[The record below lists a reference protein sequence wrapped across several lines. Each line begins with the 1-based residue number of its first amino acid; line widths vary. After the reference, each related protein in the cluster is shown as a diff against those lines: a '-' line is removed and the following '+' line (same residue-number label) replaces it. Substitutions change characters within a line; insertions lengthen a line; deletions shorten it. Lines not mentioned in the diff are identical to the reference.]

1 MVIYLTT
8 NLINGKKYIGK
19 DINNNPKY
27 LGSGSILKK
36 AIKKYGKENFKKE
49 ILECCSSKEEL
60 WQREEYWLKFYDVE
74 SNPLFY
80 NRTNKAY
87 GNSGQT
93 QDGKRKISE
102 SRKGWTPSDET
113 KKRMSENRKGH
124 KMYNDGEWRLKIKK
138 ALTGI
143 KRSDETKQKQSEIR
157 KGKSSQTK
165 KPVLQYDK
173 QGNFIKE
180 YPSATEAAKALNKKS
195 GAAITEVCNGKGN
208 RKSIYGY
215 IWKYK
220 N

>member
-8 NLINGKKYIGK
+8 NLINNNKYIGK
-19 DINNNPKY
+19 DTNNNPKY

-36 AIKKYGKENFKKE
+36 AIEKYGKENFKKE
-49 ILECCSSKEEL
+49 ILEHCSSKEEL
-60 WQREEYWLKFYDVE
+60 WKREEHWLNFFNAE

-93 QDGKRKISE
+93 QEGKKKISNAK
-102 SRKGWTPSDET
+102 KGWIPSDET
-113 KKRMSENRKGH
+113 KKRMSENRRGH
-124 KMYNDGEWRLKIKK
+124 KMYNDEWRLKIKNS
-138 ALTGI
+138 LTGL
-143 KRSDETKQKQSEIR
+143 KRTDETKHKQSEIR
-157 KGKSSQTK
+157 KGKPSQSK
-165 KPVLQYDK
+165 KSVLQYDK
-173 QGNFIKE
+173 QGNFLKE
-180 YPSATEAAKALNKKS
+180 YPSATEAAKTLNKKS

-208 RKSIYGY
+208 RKSIFGY